1 MQIQLSI
8 SLLASNRAAS
18 LERCLD
24 SLRPLLMQIPSEL
37 IIVFTGTD
45 ERVKE
50 IASRYT
56 DKILH
61 FTWCDNF
68 SAARNVG
75 LWAAKGEWFLY
86 IDDDE
91 WFEDVTEIRDFFLS
105 GEYKNYGSA
114 CYKQKNYI
122 NWNGIEYSDYHAFR
136 MARIVPGLV
145 FQNTVHEELVPRIM
159 PCKYFE
165 AYVNHYGY
173 ISDGRK
179 GNAEKTSRNLPLLLQ
194 NIRERP
200 SYVKNYLQAVQEYVI
215 AENWKKA
222 EEYCREG
229 LRLCHGYED
238 DFYRGWLQV
247 NLLTILCKKNEFE
260 KAQEEA
266 LHILEQDHPREL
278 IRLDIYETL
287 LAIYTR
293 READEETLY
302 YGSKFEE
309 TLDYMD
315 QHPELWRRQTYA
327 DVTEDRIKMPDR
339 LYQIRINC
347 TECALKQGDMVQA
360 VYFLGRLPWE
370 EESWMQRYYP
380 VFDKWKELWAES
392 FRELLG
398 HFPEQTPYLL
408 LQNAISQASGIEKE
422 KQQDLFVQCVKGT
435 ESVYLQQQALKEA
448 VLHQMDLADIVS
460 LIELDTWKTY
470 AAELKK
476 SIPGN
481 EIGKLETVAERL
493 ACSTPVYGAWLKK
506 LLCEKDLI
514 RGYLIGDALVHAL
527 EKYIGYIL
535 QFYQLQYRDDMFH
548 ADKQNLLPKDC
559 RFAVCVSEAL
569 EKMECGEF
577 PEAVR
582 LFRKSLRFEPTMTS
596 VIREMIREMS
606 VKINN
611 PTHHTGDEFQALAL
625 QMKAALNTMIENQQY
640 AESLPVILQLC
651 PLLPED
657 LELLKMRQK
666 VLREIIE

>member
-1 MQIQLSI
+1 MQIQLTI

-56 DKILH
+56 DKVLP

-114 CYKQKNYI
+114 CYKQKNYM

-173 ISDGRK
+173 ISDSGK
-179 GNAEKTSRNLPLLLQ
+179 GNEEKTFRNLPLLLQ

-200 SYVKNYLQAVQEYVI
+200 SYVKNYLQIVQEYAI
-215 AENWKKA
+215 AKDWEKA

-229 LRLCHGYED
+229 LRLCRGYED

-247 NLLTILCKKNEFE
+247 NLLSILCRNNEFE
-260 KAQEEA
+260 KAEEEA
-266 LHILEQDHPREL
+266 LRILEQDRPREL

-293 READEETLY
+293 RGSTEETLR
-302 YGSKFEE
+302 YGIKFEE

-315 QHPELWRRQTYA
+315 QHPELWRQQTYA
-327 DVTEDRIKMPDR
+327 DVTEDRVKMPDR
-339 LYQIRINC
+339 LHQIRINC
-347 TECALKQGDMVQA
+347 TECALKLEDMVQA
-360 VYFLGRLPWE
+360 VYFLERLPWK
-370 EESWMQRYYP
+370 EESWMQRYYSI
-380 VFDKWKELWAES
+380 FDKWKNSWEEP
-392 FRELLG
+392 FRELLK

-408 LQNAISQASGIEKE
+408 LQNAVSQNGAIEKE
-422 KQQDLFVQCVKGT
+422 KQQNLLVQCVKGT
-435 ESVYLQQQALKEA
+435 ESGYLREQVLKEA
-448 VLHQMDLADIVS
+448 VLHQIELAGIVS
-460 LIELDTWKTY
+460 VMELDAWKKY
-470 AAELKK
+470 AADLKK
-476 SIPGN
+476 NIPDDAV
-481 EIGKLETVAERL
+481 GKLEAAAEKL
-493 ACSTPVYGAWLKK
+493 ACDAPVYGVWLKK
-506 LLCEKDLI
+506 ILCEEELI
-514 RGYLIGDALVHAL
+514 RGYLTGDALVHAL

-535 QFYQLQYRDDMFH
+535 QFYRLQYRDELFY
-548 ADKQNLLPKDC
+548 AEKQCLLPKNC
-559 RFAVCVSEAL
+559 RFAVYVSEAL

-582 LFRKSLRFEPTMTS
+582 LFRKSLRFEPAMTS
-596 VIREMIREMS
+596 VIREMIRQMA
-606 VKINN
+606 VKINQPVQN
-611 PTHHTGDEFQALAL
+611 TGEEFRMLAL
-625 QMKAALNTMIENQQY
+625 QMKEAINAMIENQQY
-640 AESLPVILQLC
+640 TEALPVILQLC
-651 PLLPED
+651 PLLPDD

-666 VLREIIE
+666 VLLEVSE